1 MTPDEMRAGLLKAFE
16 LLTYGSP
23 DRELHD
29 KVGITKW
36 VDDCDAW
43 LDKFAP
49 SRVRLPDEPTADW
62 PMLLKSCPD
71 TEFMAFF
78 EDNPDMAY
86 VVSASAKLQ
95 PGHWIC
101 QNADC
106 KGHNFPDDLVCIH
119 CGADPKNFP
128 PVHLV
133 QSGEWTITAFDSP
146 AALSQ
151 VEAVIEPNEFV
162 MPKGAALFEDMETA
176 AHAFFNSG
184 QHAVAGTS
192 HVQAVHQFAKWLDE
206 GAPGYLRRAENPS
219 GCIPKD
225 PGCLCWFMAEYDQRP
240 DHDADCPVRLRRAQN
255 RGDKP

>member
-16 LLTYGSP
+16 LLTFGSP
-23 DRELHD
+23 DRELHN
-29 KVGITKW
+29 KAGITKW

-128 PVHLV
+128 SV
-133 QSGEWTITAFDSP
+133 QNQLRDDLLIY
-146 AALSQ
+146 
-151 VEAVIEPNEFV
+151 
-162 MPKGAALFEDMETA
+162 
-176 AHAFFNSG
+176 
-184 QHAVAGTS
+184 GTS
-192 HVQAVHQFAKWLDE
+192 FA
-206 GAPGYLRRAENPS
+206 RRNADGTIER
-219 GCIPKD
+219 ID
-225 PGCLCWFMAEYDQRP
+225 PRDVRFEVRP
-240 DHDADCPVRLRRAQN
+240 CEHN
-255 RGDKP
+255 RGPADICTKCGILMIPVNRRG